1 MNRVHLISL
10 HTIINS
16 ISYLM
21 SKKKKPTFKDY
32 ISVAKWSVSAN
43 WKMSPSLTIINFL
56 ATIYSNLSGLIY
68 TYITARLIDQII
80 ELVQTP
86 QPDIKTIYP
95 MIVLLGG
102 VEFFNAGMIALNSY
116 AARVRRR
123 IYGPY
128 FSKLYYEKVYSL
140 GVQTNQLPDISNKR
154 RLTEE
159 WMYEIADL
167 NTNIVRI
174 VASIIRGIIAASIIF
189 SFSRTLGIAMILI
202 AIISYLQNRHYFLK
216 DFKWQ
221 TSDKNIQERRKVGRI
236 GYQLSDPLSIGEIS
250 IVGAFKYLDS
260 KYINFYNYYNNEI
273 KKIVRQ
279 DSITTFLVDILN
291 VFAVIGGCLQVFKM
305 AIEREISIGDT
316 TFFVSS
322 ISNFYSSMKNMTA
335 ELVLF
340 LDSVTKGK
348 QVVEFFNLQ
357 PLVSDGSVKL
367 ERLVTPPSIDVKNIT
382 FRYPGSHRDIFK
394 NFSMKIESGQKVA
407 IVGENGAG
415 KSTLVKLLCRMY
427 DPQEGKIL
435 INGIDLKELSI
446 NDWYKNVGTL
456 FQDFNFYS
464 SLTVEENIY
473 IGKPVKE
480 IDRKKIIASAKN
492 AEAHE
497 FIMKYKKK
505 YNTVM
510 SEDFKDGVKPS
521 HGQKQKIAIARFF
534 YRDTPLVIFDEPTS
548 SIDADSEFRIFNR
561 IYKFFNKKTV
571 IIISHRFSTVR
582 KADVIFVIKDG
593 KLIEKGSHREL
604 MERKG
609 VYFRNFTVQAEG
621 YKD

>member
-1 MNRVHLISL
+1 
-10 HTIINS
+10 
-16 ISYLM
+16 M

-68 TYITARLIDQII
+68 TYITAKLIDQII

-189 SFSRTLGIAMILI
+189 SFSKTLGIAMILI

-291 VFAVIGGCLQVFKM
+291 VFAVMGGCLQVFKM
-305 AIEREISIGDT
+305 AIERKISIGDT

-382 FRYPGSHRDIFK
+382 FRYPRSHRDIFK

>member
-1 MNRVHLISL
+1 
-10 HTIINS
+10 
-16 ISYLM
+16 M

-167 NTNIVRI
+167 NTSIVRI

-335 ELVLF
+335 ELVMF

-367 ERLVTPPSIDVKNIT
+367 ERLVTPPSIDVNNIT

>member
-367 ERLVTPPSIDVKNIT
+367 ERLVTPPSIDVNNIT

-407 IVGENGAG
+407 
-415 KSTLVKLLCRMY
+415 
-427 DPQEGKIL
+427 

-473 IGKPVKE
+473 IGKSVKE
-480 IDRKKIIASAKN
+480 IDRKKIVASAKN

>member
-1 MNRVHLISL
+1 
-10 HTIINS
+10 
-16 ISYLM
+16 M

-167 NTNIVRI
+167 NTSIVRI

-335 ELVLF
+335 ELVMF

-357 PLVSDGSVKL
+357 PLVSDGSIKL

>member
-1 MNRVHLISL
+1 
-10 HTIINS
+10 
-16 ISYLM
+16 M

-68 TYITARLIDQII
+68 TYITAKLIDQII

-167 NTNIVRI
+167 NTSIVRI

-189 SFSRTLGIAMILI
+189 SFSKTLGIAMILI

-291 VFAVIGGCLQVFKM
+291 VFAVMGGCLQVFKM
-305 AIEREISIGDT
+305 AIERKISIGDT

-335 ELVLF
+335 ELVMF

-357 PLVSDGSVKL
+357 PLVSDGSIKL

-604 MERKG
+604 MGRKG

>member
-1 MNRVHLISL
+1 
-10 HTIINS
+10 
-16 ISYLM
+16 M

-167 NTNIVRI
+167 NTSIVRI

-189 SFSRTLGIAMILI
+189 SFSKTLGIAMILI

-291 VFAVIGGCLQVFKM
+291 VFAVMGGCLQVFKM
-305 AIEREISIGDT
+305 AIERKISIGDT

-335 ELVLF
+335 ELVMF

-357 PLVSDGSVKL
+357 PLVSDGSIKL

>member
-1 MNRVHLISL
+1 
-10 HTIINS
+10 
-16 ISYLM
+16 M

-68 TYITARLIDQII
+68 TYITAKLIDQII

-154 RLTEE
+154 RLTQD
-159 WMYEIADL
+159 WVYEVADL
-167 NTNIVRI
+167 NTSIVRI

-189 SFSRTLGIAMILI
+189 SFSKTLGIAMILI

-291 VFAVIGGCLQVFKM
+291 VFAVMGGCLQVFKM
-305 AIEREISIGDT
+305 AIERKISIGDT

-382 FRYPGSHRDIFK
+382 FRYPRSHRDIFK

>member
-1 MNRVHLISL
+1 
-10 HTIINS
+10 
-16 ISYLM
+16 M

-68 TYITARLIDQII
+68 TYITAKLIDQII

-167 NTNIVRI
+167 NTSIVRI

-189 SFSRTLGIAMILI
+189 SFSKTLGIAMILI

-291 VFAVIGGCLQVFKM
+291 VFAVMGGCLQVFKM
-305 AIEREISIGDT
+305 AIERKISIGDT

-335 ELVLF
+335 ELVMF

-357 PLVSDGSVKL
+357 PLVSDGSIKL

-480 IDRKKIIASAKN
+480 IDRKKIVASAKN

-604 MERKG
+604 MGRKG

>member
-1 MNRVHLISL
+1 
-10 HTIINS
+10 
-16 ISYLM
+16 M

-68 TYITARLIDQII
+68 TYITAKLIDQII

-291 VFAVIGGCLQVFKM
+291 VFAVMGGCLQVFKM
-305 AIEREISIGDT
+305 AIERKISIGDT

-335 ELVLF
+335 ELVMF

-357 PLVSDGSVKL
+357 PLVSDGSIKL

>member
-1 MNRVHLISL
+1 
-10 HTIINS
+10 
-16 ISYLM
+16 M

-68 TYITARLIDQII
+68 TYITAKLIDQII

-291 VFAVIGGCLQVFKM
+291 VFAVMGGCLQVFKM
-305 AIEREISIGDT
+305 AIERKISIGDT

-382 FRYPGSHRDIFK
+382 FRYPRSHRDIFK

>member
-1 MNRVHLISL
+1 
-10 HTIINS
+10 
-16 ISYLM
+16 M

-68 TYITARLIDQII
+68 TYITAKLIDQII

-167 NTNIVRI
+167 NTSIVRI

-189 SFSRTLGIAMILI
+189 SFSKTLGIAMILI

-335 ELVLF
+335 ELVMF

-357 PLVSDGSVKL
+357 PLVSDGSIKL

-604 MERKG
+604 MGRKG

>member
-1 MNRVHLISL
+1 
-10 HTIINS
+10 
-16 ISYLM
+16 M

-68 TYITARLIDQII
+68 TYITAKLIDQII

-189 SFSRTLGIAMILI
+189 SFSKTLGIAMILI

-291 VFAVIGGCLQVFKM
+291 VFAVMGGCLQVFKM
-305 AIEREISIGDT
+305 AIERNISIGDT

-357 PLVSDGSVKL
+357 PLVSDGSIKL

-382 FRYPGSHRDIFK
+382 FRYPRSHRDIFK

>member
-367 ERLVTPPSIDVKNIT
+367 ERLVTPPSIDVNNIT

>member
-1 MNRVHLISL
+1 
-10 HTIINS
+10 
-16 ISYLM
+16 M

-32 ISVAKWSVSAN
+32 FSVAKWSVSAN

-189 SFSRTLGIAMILI
+189 SFSKTLGIAMILI

-335 ELVLF
+335 ELVMF

-367 ERLVTPPSIDVKNIT
+367 ERLVTPPSIDVNNIT

>member
-1 MNRVHLISL
+1 
-10 HTIINS
+10 
-16 ISYLM
+16 M

-68 TYITARLIDQII
+68 TYITAKLIDQII

-167 NTNIVRI
+167 NTSIVRI

-291 VFAVIGGCLQVFKM
+291 VFAVMGGCLQVFKM
-305 AIEREISIGDT
+305 AIERKISIGDT

-335 ELVLF
+335 ELVMF

-357 PLVSDGSVKL
+357 PLVSDGSIKL

-480 IDRKKIIASAKN
+480 IDRKKIVASAKN

-604 MERKG
+604 MGRKG

>member
-1 MNRVHLISL
+1 
-10 HTIINS
+10 
-16 ISYLM
+16 M

-68 TYITARLIDQII
+68 TYITAKLIDQII

-189 SFSRTLGIAMILI
+189 SFSKTLGIAMILI

-335 ELVLF
+335 ELVMF

-367 ERLVTPPSIDVKNIT
+367 ERLVTPPSIDVNNIT

>member
-1 MNRVHLISL
+1 
-10 HTIINS
+10 
-16 ISYLM
+16 M
-21 SKKKKPTFKDY
+21 SKKEKPTFKDY
-32 ISVAKWSVSAN
+32 VSVAKWSVSAN
-43 WKMSPSLTIINFL
+43 WKMFPSLSIINFL
-56 ATIYSNLSGLIY
+56 TTIYTNLSGLINI
-68 TYITARLIDQII
+68 YITAKVIDQII

-95 MIVLLGG
+95 MIVILGG
-102 VEFFNAGMIALNSY
+102 FEFFNAGMIELNNY

-123 IYGPY
+123 IYRPY

-159 WMYEIADL
+159 WVYEVADL
-167 NTNIVRI
+167 NTSIVRI
-174 VASIIRGIIAASIIF
+174 VASIIRGIVAASIIF
-189 SFSRTLGIAMILI
+189 SFSQTLGIAMIFI
-202 AIISYLQNRHYFLK
+202 AIISYLQNRYYFLK

-260 KYINFYNYYNNEI
+260 KYTNFYNYYNDEI
-273 KKIVRQ
+273 KKIIRQ
-279 DSITTFLVDILN
+279 DSITTFLVDVLN

-305 AIEREISIGDT
+305 AIDRKISIGDT

-322 ISNFYSSMKNMTA
+322 ISNFYSSMKHMTA
-335 ELVLF
+335 ELVIF
-340 LDSVTKGK
+340 LDSAMKGK
-348 QVVEFFNLQ
+348 QVVDFFNLQ
-357 PLVSDGSVKL
+357 PIVSDGSIKL

-394 NFSMKIESGQKVA
+394 NFSMRIESRQKVA

-456 FQDFNFYS
+456 FQDFNFYD

-505 YNTVM
+505 YNTLM
-510 SEDFKDGVKPS
+510 SENFKDGVKPS
-521 HGQKQKIAIARFF
+521 HGQRQKIAIARFF

-582 KADVIFVIKDG
+582 KADIIFVIKDG

-609 VYFRNFTVQAEG
+609 LYFRNFTFQAEG

>member
-1 MNRVHLISL
+1 
-10 HTIINS
+10 
-16 ISYLM
+16 M

-68 TYITARLIDQII
+68 TYITAKLIDQII

-167 NTNIVRI
+167 NTSIVRI

-189 SFSRTLGIAMILI
+189 SFSKTLGIAMILI

-291 VFAVIGGCLQVFKM
+291 VFAVMGGCLQVFKM
-305 AIEREISIGDT
+305 AIERKISIGDT

-335 ELVLF
+335 ELVMF

-357 PLVSDGSVKL
+357 PLVSDGSIKL

-382 FRYPGSHRDIFK
+382 FRYPRSHRDIFK

-480 IDRKKIIASAKN
+480 IDRKKIVASAKN

-505 YNTVM
+505 YNTIM

-521 HGQKQKIAIARFF
+521 HGQRQKIAIARFF

>member
-1 MNRVHLISL
+1 
-10 HTIINS
+10 
-16 ISYLM
+16 M

-167 NTNIVRI
+167 NTSIVRI

-291 VFAVIGGCLQVFKM
+291 VFAVMGGCLQVFKM
-305 AIEREISIGDT
+305 AIERKISIGDT

-335 ELVLF
+335 ELVMF

-357 PLVSDGSVKL
+357 PLVSDGSIKL

>member
-291 VFAVIGGCLQVFKM
+291 VFAVMGGCLQVFKM
-305 AIEREISIGDT
+305 AIERKISIGDT

-335 ELVLF
+335 ELVMF

-357 PLVSDGSVKL
+357 PLVSDGSIKL

-473 IGKPVKE
+473 IGKSVKE
-480 IDRKKIIASAKN
+480 IDRKKIVASAKN

>member
-1 MNRVHLISL
+1 
-10 HTIINS
+10 
-16 ISYLM
+16 M

-167 NTNIVRI
+167 NTSIVRI

-291 VFAVIGGCLQVFKM
+291 VFAVMGGCLQVFKM
-305 AIEREISIGDT
+305 AIERKISIGDT

-367 ERLVTPPSIDVKNIT
+367 ERLVTPPSIDVNNIT

>member
-1 MNRVHLISL
+1 
-10 HTIINS
+10 
-16 ISYLM
+16 M

-43 WKMSPSLTIINFL
+43 WKMSPSLSIINFL
-56 ATIYSNLSGLIY
+56 TTIYINLSGLINI
-68 TYITARLIDQII
+68 YITAKVIDQII

-95 MIVLLGG
+95 LIVILGG
-102 VEFFNAGMIALNSY
+102 VEIFNAGMVGLNSY

-123 IYGPY
+123 IYMPY

-154 RLTEE
+154 RLTQD
-159 WMYEIADL
+159 WVYEVADL
-167 NTNIVRI
+167 NTSIVRI

-189 SFSRTLGIAMILI
+189 SFSKTLGIAMILI
-202 AIISYLQNRHYFLK
+202 AVISYLQNRYYFLK

-236 GYQLSDPLSIGEIS
+236 SYQLSDPLLIGEIS
-250 IVGAFKYLDS
+250 IVGAFKYLDN
-260 KYINFYNYYNNEI
+260 KYVNFYNYYNDEI
-273 KKIVRQ
+273 KKIIRQ
-279 DSITTFLVDILN
+279 DSITTFLVDVLN
-291 VFAVIGGCLQVFKM
+291 VFAVIGGYLQVFKM
-305 AIEREISIGDT
+305 AIDRKISIGDT

-335 ELVLF
+335 ELVIF
-340 LDSVTKGK
+340 LDTVMKGK
-348 QVVEFFNLQ
+348 QVVDFFNLQ
-357 PLVSDGSVKL
+357 PLVSDGNIKL
-367 ERLVTPPSIDVKNIT
+367 ERLATPPSIDVKNIT

-394 NFSMKIESGQKVA
+394 NFSMKIENGQKIA

-456 FQDFNFYS
+456 FQDFNFYD

-480 IDRKKIIASAKN
+480 IDRKKIVASAKN

-505 YNTVM
+505 YNTLM
-510 SEDFKDGVKPS
+510 SENFKDGIKPS
-521 HGQKQKIAIARFF
+521 HGQRQKIAIARFF

-582 KADVIFVIKDG
+582 KADIIFVLKDG

-609 VYFRNFTVQAEG
+609 LYFRNFTVQAEG

>member
-1 MNRVHLISL
+1 
-10 HTIINS
+10 
-16 ISYLM
+16 M

-68 TYITARLIDQII
+68 TYITAKLIDQII

-291 VFAVIGGCLQVFKM
+291 VFAVMGGCLQVFKM
-305 AIEREISIGDT
+305 AIERKISIGDT

-367 ERLVTPPSIDVKNIT
+367 ERLVTPPSIDVNNIT

-473 IGKPVKE
+473 IGKSVKE
-480 IDRKKIIASAKN
+480 IDRKKIVASAKN

>member
-1 MNRVHLISL
+1 
-10 HTIINS
+10 
-16 ISYLM
+16 M

-68 TYITARLIDQII
+68 TYITAKLIDQII

-236 GYQLSDPLSIGEIS
+236 GYQLSGPLSIGEIS

-335 ELVLF
+335 ELVMF

-367 ERLVTPPSIDVKNIT
+367 ERLVTPPSIDVNNIT

>member
-1 MNRVHLISL
+1 
-10 HTIINS
+10 
-16 ISYLM
+16 M

-68 TYITARLIDQII
+68 TYITAKLIDQII

-167 NTNIVRI
+167 NTSIVRI

-291 VFAVIGGCLQVFKM
+291 VFAVMGGCLQVFKM
-305 AIEREISIGDT
+305 AIERKISIGDT

-335 ELVLF
+335 ELVMF

-480 IDRKKIIASAKN
+480 IDRKKIVASAKN

>member
-167 NTNIVRI
+167 NTSIVRI

-367 ERLVTPPSIDVKNIT
+367 ERLVTPPSIDVNNIT

-473 IGKPVKE
+473 IGKSVKE
-480 IDRKKIIASAKN
+480 IDRKKIVASAKN

>member
-1 MNRVHLISL
+1 
-10 HTIINS
+10 
-16 ISYLM
+16 M

-68 TYITARLIDQII
+68 TYITAKLIDQII

-291 VFAVIGGCLQVFKM
+291 VFAVMGGCLQVFKM
-305 AIEREISIGDT
+305 AIERKISIGDT

-335 ELVLF
+335 ELVMF

-357 PLVSDGSVKL
+357 PLVSDGSIKL

-604 MERKG
+604 MGRKG

>member
-1 MNRVHLISL
+1 
-10 HTIINS
+10 
-16 ISYLM
+16 M

-167 NTNIVRI
+167 NTSIVRI

-189 SFSRTLGIAMILI
+189 SFSKTLGIAMILI

-291 VFAVIGGCLQVFKM
+291 VFAVMGGCLQVFKM
-305 AIEREISIGDT
+305 AIERKISIGDT

-335 ELVLF
+335 ELVMF

-357 PLVSDGSVKL
+357 PLVSDGSIKL

-473 IGKPVKE
+473 IGKSVKE
-480 IDRKKIIASAKN
+480 IDRKKIVASAKN

>member
-1 MNRVHLISL
+1 
-10 HTIINS
+10 
-16 ISYLM
+16 M

-335 ELVLF
+335 ELVMF

-367 ERLVTPPSIDVKNIT
+367 ERLVTPPSIDVNNIT

-473 IGKPVKE
+473 IGKSVKE
-480 IDRKKIIASAKN
+480 IDRKKIVASAKN

>member
-1 MNRVHLISL
+1 
-10 HTIINS
+10 
-16 ISYLM
+16 M

-68 TYITARLIDQII
+68 TYITAKLIDQII

-167 NTNIVRI
+167 NTSIVRI

-189 SFSRTLGIAMILI
+189 SFSKTLGIAMILI

-260 KYINFYNYYNNEI
+260 KYVNFYNYYNNEI

-291 VFAVIGGCLQVFKM
+291 VFAVMGGCLQVFKM
-305 AIEREISIGDT
+305 AIERNISIGDT

-335 ELVLF
+335 ELVMF

-357 PLVSDGSVKL
+357 PLVSDGSIKL

-480 IDRKKIIASAKN
+480 IDRKKIVASAKN

-497 FIMKYKKK
+497 FII
-505 YNTVM
+505 
-510 SEDFKDGVKPS
+510 EI
-521 HGQKQKIAIARFF
+521 QKEIQ
-534 YRDTPLVIFDEPTS
+534 YYYE
-548 SIDADSEFRIFNR
+548 
-561 IYKFFNKKTV
+561 
-571 IIISHRFSTVR
+571 
-582 KADVIFVIKDG
+582 
-593 KLIEKGSHREL
+593 
-604 MERKG
+604 
-609 VYFRNFTVQAEG
+609 
-621 YKD
+621 

>member
-189 SFSRTLGIAMILI
+189 SFSKTLGIAMILI

-367 ERLVTPPSIDVKNIT
+367 ERLVTPPSIDVNNIT

>member
-335 ELVLF
+335 ELVMF

-357 PLVSDGSVKL
+357 PLVSDGSIKL

-382 FRYPGSHRDIFK
+382 FRYPRSHRDIFK

>member
-1 MNRVHLISL
+1 
-10 HTIINS
+10 
-16 ISYLM
+16 M

-68 TYITARLIDQII
+68 TYITAKLIDQII

-189 SFSRTLGIAMILI
+189 SFSKTLGIAMILI

-291 VFAVIGGCLQVFKM
+291 VFAVMGGCLQVFKM
-305 AIEREISIGDT
+305 AIERKISIGDT

-382 FRYPGSHRDIFK
+382 FRYPRSHRDIFK

-604 MERKG
+604 MGRKG

>member
-1 MNRVHLISL
+1 
-10 HTIINS
+10 
-16 ISYLM
+16 
-21 SKKKKPTFKDY
+21 
-32 ISVAKWSVSAN
+32 
-43 WKMSPSLTIINFL
+43 MSPSLTIINFL

-291 VFAVIGGCLQVFKM
+291 VFAVMGGCLQVFKM
-305 AIEREISIGDT
+305 AIERKISIGDT

-335 ELVLF
+335 ELVMF

-357 PLVSDGSVKL
+357 PLVSDGSIKL

-473 IGKPVKE
+473 IGKSVKE
-480 IDRKKIIASAKN
+480 IDRKKIVASAKN

>member
-1 MNRVHLISL
+1 
-10 HTIINS
+10 
-16 ISYLM
+16 M

-68 TYITARLIDQII
+68 TYITAKLIDQII

-174 VASIIRGIIAASIIF
+174 VASIIRGIIAALIIF
-189 SFSRTLGIAMILI
+189 SFSKTLGIVMILI

-335 ELVLF
+335 ELVMF

-357 PLVSDGSVKL
+357 PLVSDGSIKL

-473 IGKPVKE
+473 IGKSVKE
-480 IDRKKIIASAKN
+480 IDRKKIVASAKN

-604 MERKG
+604 MGRKG

>member
-1 MNRVHLISL
+1 
-10 HTIINS
+10 
-16 ISYLM
+16 M

-68 TYITARLIDQII
+68 TYITAKLIDQII

-167 NTNIVRI
+167 NTSIVRI

-260 KYINFYNYYNNEI
+260 KYVNFYNYYNNEI

-291 VFAVIGGCLQVFKM
+291 VFAVMGGCLQVFKM
-305 AIEREISIGDT
+305 AIERKISIGDT

-335 ELVLF
+335 ELVMF

-367 ERLVTPPSIDVKNIT
+367 ERLVTPPSIDVNNIT

>member
-367 ERLVTPPSIDVKNIT
+367 ERLVTPPSIDVNNIT

-473 IGKPVKE
+473 IGKSVKE
-480 IDRKKIIASAKN
+480 IDRKKIVASAKN

-582 KADVIFVIKDG
+582 KADIIFVIKDG
-593 KLIEKGSHREL
+593 KLIEKGSHKEL
-604 MERKG
+604 IERKG
-609 VYFRNFTVQAEG
+609 LYFRNFTVQAEG

>member
-68 TYITARLIDQII
+68 TYITAKLIDQII

-189 SFSRTLGIAMILI
+189 SFSKTLGIAMILI

-291 VFAVIGGCLQVFKM
+291 VFAVMGGCLQVFKM
-305 AIEREISIGDT
+305 AIERKISIGDT

-382 FRYPGSHRDIFK
+382 FRYPRSHRDIFK

>member
-1 MNRVHLISL
+1 
-10 HTIINS
+10 
-16 ISYLM
+16 M

-335 ELVLF
+335 ELVMF

-357 PLVSDGSVKL
+357 PLVSDGSIKL